1 MKTQLLSLSKIFT
14 ERILRIP
21 DYQRGYAWSE
31 KELRDFWNDLVQ
43 LEDNKN
49 HYTGV
54 LTLED
59 VTEQITKQWH
69 DDIWVINSKNYAP
82 YYVVDG
88 QQRLTTAI
96 ILVQA
101 IIEYV
106 PQNQKLNFTPIE
118 EIQKKFIFETK
129 DEGIS
134 RSYLFGYEKDNPSY
148 EFLKTKIFK
157 EKSDSSLPIQET
169 IYTHNLEFAKKFF
182 TDNLTEMT
190 FEQVEKLY
198 KKLTQQFLFNIYAIS
213 EDVDVFVAFETM
225 NNRGKPLS
233 YLELLKNRLIYITTK
248 FKSDEYE
255 KQTLRNAINESW
267 KSVYHY
273 LGRNKEKIY
282 GDDVFL
288 NHHFSL
294 YFSDFIEQNGRFLR
308 TYRQEPYFV
317 AAREAGAG
325 EVLLEKIFT
334 PKNISGINPNVDQ
347 QNELTISK
355 IFNYVRSL
363 KDSIETWYYILNPRS
378 SNYSDKEILWLEKFT
393 RLPNSALLTIAP
405 MIMLFYQKEK
415 EELRRIS
422 FLKSLERL
430 MFVTMSARFSYM
442 IDFDQSR
449 LSQEIR
455 KLGKGEISTNEL
467 ITWMDESADKILDQ
481 PEFLERMIA
490 AMKNNSGFYRWFG
503 IKYFMYEYELS
514 LKIKAKN
521 YREKLIWEKFSDN
534 DFGEFLLFEED
545 KRDYHTIEHIYPQ
558 NPRKL
563 CWTEKYKKYSDKEK
577 RLLRNSLGNLVPL
590 SEPKNNALENDCF
603 EDKKGKNG
611 SLVGFKYGSLSEN
624 ELATYEDWT
633 AKEILERGIK
643 LLEFWEKRWN
653 FKIGDK
659 KDKAKFLHIEFVI
672 EKEKIQ
678 ID

>member
-59 VTEQITKQWH
+59 VTEQITKQWQ
-69 DDIWVINSKNYAP
+69 DDAWIINYKNYAP

-106 PQNQKLNFTPIE
+106 PQDQKLNFTPIE
-118 EIQKKFIFETK
+118 EIQKKFIYETK

-182 TDNLTEMT
+182 TDNLTKMT
-190 FEQVEKLY
+190 FNQVEKLY

-294 YFSDFIEQNGRFLR
+294 YFADFIEQNGRYLR
-308 TYRQEPYFV
+308 EFRREPYFV
-317 AAREAGAG
+317 TTHEVGAG

-334 PKNISGINPNVDQ
+334 PKNISEINPDVDQ
-347 QNELTISK
+347 KDELTISK
-355 IFNYVRSL
+355 IFNYVRDL
-363 KDSIETWYYILNPRS
+363 KDSIEIWYYILNPHS
-378 SNYSDKEILWLEKFT
+378 SNYSDKEIFWLEKFT
-393 RLPNSALLTIAP
+393 RLPNSALLLITP

-415 EELRRIS
+415 EEQYRIR
-422 FLKSLERL
+422 FLKSLERF
-430 MFVTMSARFSYM
+430 MFVTMSARFSYI
-442 IDFDQSR
+442 IDFDQPR

-455 KLGKGEISTNEL
+455 KYGKGEISTNGL
-467 ITWMDESADKILDQ
+467 VTWMDESIDTVLGQ

-490 AMKNNSGFYRWFG
+490 GMKNNAGFYRWHG
-503 IKYFMYEYELS
+503 IKYFMYEYEMS

-521 YREKLIWEKFSDN
+521 YREKLIWEKFSDY
-534 DFGEFLLFEED
+534 DLGEFSVFEED

-563 CWTEKYKKYSDKEK
+563 CWTEKYKNYSDKEK

-603 EDKKGKNG
+603 EDKKGKMG
-611 SLVGFKYGSLSEN
+611 
-624 ELATYEDWT
+624 
-633 AKEILERGIK
+633 
-643 LLEFWEKRWN
+643 
-653 FKIGDK
+653 
-659 KDKAKFLHIEFVI
+659 
-672 EKEKIQ
+672 Q
-678 ID
+678 